1 MERVTAQRANMDAR
15 QHADSNASR
24 IGFTQVAL
32 TDAGLLH
39 YPQARK
45 PVLGFGEVRL
55 FLEYLF
61 QFLFRFPDAA
71 EPFVTQGH
79 IEVDGAE
86 IGFHLAKLGQLRGPG
101 H

>member
-1 MERVTAQRANMDAR
+1 MRLF
-15 QHADSNASR
+15 S
-24 IGFTQVAL
+24 VAVQS
-32 TDAGLLH
+32 G
-39 YPQARK
+39 K

-55 FLEYLF
+55 ISEYLL

-71 EPFVTQGH
+71 EPFVTQGQ

-86 IGFHLAKLGQLRGPG
+86 IGFHLAKLGQLRSRG